1 MTLLK
6 GQILHF
12 GLLGVSAV
20 LALGVWT
27 RDDDAQLS
35 TKPTEVEVW
44 GGDPESVTA
53 LSFESTTRKV
63 RIEPKKDA
71 LGRWYVGTVDKDEPA
86 TPPSSAHGGAG
97 GAGGALVSEP
107 VAPARHTTSRF
118 VGVKAVDD
126 FVKSLAPLR
135 ALRAVGKVEGT
146 RAEEFGFDK
155 PEGTLKIN
163 VGGKPQTLLIGGAT
177 PGGTER
183 YAKVASGDVFAISG
197 DIAQNLLYA
206 DSRLA
211 ERDLQSFKPEEATRV
226 KVSKAGKSR
235 DLSRVPD
242 KKEGWAD
249 SATPTKLDETAG
261 NWMAKLGRLHVQDW
275 VEKPS
280 SAPGPDSLVVRVEYF
295 AASKPLGS
303 LELYKLPGDKGS
315 EYLAKSDYGRWFAR
329 VITSAA
335 EQVDQDSTSLVK

>member
-6 GQILHF
+6 GQILHL

-35 TKPTEVEVW
+35 AKPTQVEVW
-44 GGDPESVTA
+44 AGEPDSVTA
-53 LSFESTTRKV
+53 LSFESSTRKL
-63 RIEPKKDA
+63 RIEPKKDT

-86 TPPSSAHGGAG
+86 TPSPSPAHGAG
-97 GAGGALVSEP
+97 GGAPLS
-107 VAPARHTTSRF
+107 APASPPKHTTLRF
-118 VGVKAVDD
+118 VGVKAADELL
-126 FVKSLAPLR
+126 KSLAPLH
-135 ALRAVGKVEGT
+135 ALRAVGKIEGT
-146 RAEEFGFDK
+146 RAEEFGLDK
-155 PEGTLKIN
+155 PEGTLKLT
-163 VGGKPQTLLIGGAT
+163 VAGKPQSLVIGGAT

-183 YAKVASGDVFAISG
+183 YAKSANGDVFAISG
-197 DIAQNLLYA
+197 DIVQNLLYA

-211 ERDLQSFKPEEATRV
+211 ERDLQPFKPDEATRV

-235 DLSRVPD
+235 DLTRVPD
-242 KKEGWAD
+242 KNEGWAD
-249 SATPTKLDETAG
+249 SATPSKLDETAG
-261 NWMAKLGRLHVQDW
+261 NWMTKLGRLHVQDW

-280 SAPGPDSLVVRVEYF
+280 LAPGPDNLVVRVDYF
-295 AASKPLGS
+295 AGSKALGS
-303 LELYKLPGDKGS
+303 LELYKLPAEKGN
-315 EYLAKSDYGRWFAR
+315 EYLAKSEYGRWYAR